1 MGAPAL
7 CVSGQTGGKARI
19 KRGKSKIVGERFSE
33 PAPGF
38 CVKYTVI
45 HKYAMWREIDE
56 TSGKYL
62 LNLSLV

>member
-19 KRGKSKIVGERFSE
+19 KRGQSKIVGKRFSE

-45 HKYAMWREIDE
+45 HKYAMRETDE